1 MSLRGQA
8 RPGAAEIAAERSAR
22 RDLREALEELHAREV
37 DAGLRRRVPRRRWIL
52 ATLVAV
58 VAVVLAGIAVMAWS
72 DTRNAPTDDDF
83 ERAAADRV
91 AVLIAPDHRDPGRA
105 RKILAGATGTF
116 YDEFAQSADSYSA
129 FVQANGSV
137 SRSSVDGTG
146 VSARDGDSAT
156 VLVAATVVF
165 DAAGDTG
172 EAQVRR
178 FRLRVL
184 VTPDDGAL
192 KLGAVQYLP

>member
-1 MSLRGQA
+1 MSEGS
-8 RPGAAEIAAERSAR
+8 RPGAAEIASAR
-22 RDLREALEELHAREV
+22 STRRELREALDELHAMEV
-37 DAGLRRRVPRRRWIL
+37 DAGLRRPVPRRRWIL
-52 ATLVAV
+52 AILVTV
-58 VAVVLAGIAVMAWS
+58 VAVVGAGIAVVAWS
-72 DTRNAPTDDDF
+72 DARNAYTDDDF
-83 ERAAADRV
+83 ERAAAERV

-137 SRSSVDGTG
+137 SESSVDGTG
-146 VSARDGDSAT
+146 VSAREGGSAT
-156 VLVAATVVF
+156 VLVAATVLF
-165 DAAGDTG
+165 DADDGTG
-172 EAQVRR
+172 PGQARR

-184 VTPDDGAL
+184 VTPDDGSL

>member
-1 MSLRGQA
+1 MMEEA
-8 RPGAAEIAAERSAR
+8 RSGAAEIAAERSAR

-37 DAGLRRRVPRRRWIL
+37 DAGLRRRVPRSRWIL

-58 VAVVLAGIAVMAWS
+58 VAVVLAGVAVVAWS
-72 DTRNAPTDDDF
+72 GARNVPTDDDF

-91 AVLIAPDHRDPGRA
+91 AVLIAPDHRDPSRA

-137 SRSSVDGTG
+137 SKSSVDGTG

-165 DAAGDTG
+165 DTAGETG
-172 EAQVRR
+172 EGQARR

-184 VTPDDGAL
+184 VAPDDGSL